1 MSITPLRS
9 HAMVFE
15 KDVAIPMDDGAILRA
30 NVFRPDGPGQYP
42 VVMAQGVY
50 GKDVHFADGWK
61 PQWEKLM
68 KLHPD
73 LCSNGSTGKYMR
85 WETVDPERWVPDGF
99 VVIHVDS
106 RGSGKSPG
114 FLDPMSAR
122 EIEDYVASIAW
133 AGTQTWSNGKV
144 GLIGISYYAATQWR
158 VAALRPPYLAAIV
171 PWEGRSDHYRDYGF
185 HGGIMSNGFLQAWW
199 PKQVL
204 SNQHGSGGTPY
215 RDRDTG
221 LPTTGD
227 ALSAPLLLGNR
238 SDYPAEM
245 ARHPLC
251 DAWHRERS
259 PDLSRIDVPV
269 LSAGNW
275 GGPGNH
281 LRGNIEGYLRAGAKK
296 KWLSMHIGTHYES
309 FYLPDYVAM
318 QKRFFNFYLRGDQNG
333 WEDEPPVKLAVRHVE
348 GSATRTENEFPL
360 ARTVWT
366 PFYLD
371 AATRSLAPETPGS
384 AAETSFDATGDGVD
398 FTTAPFERETELTG
412 FVTLKIWVA
421 SSTPDLDLFAIL
433 RLFDPDGKEVVFDG
447 AHEPTPLT
455 RGWLRASH
463 RKIDEAQSL
472 PYRVFH
478 AHDEV
483 QKLEPGQSY
492 ALDVEV
498 WPTSIVIPAG
508 YRLTLTLQGK
518 DFEFPGKAGRLL
530 HNHPLDRGHDDFSGT
545 STLFTGGDQ
554 ASFLLL
560 PVVPPR

>member
-1 MSITPLRS
+1 MSQAAARS
-9 HAMVFE
+9 HSMLFD
-15 KDVAIPMDDGAILRA
+15 KDVPITMNDGAILRA
-30 NVFRPDGPGQYP
+30 NVFRPGSPGRFP

-50 GKDVHFADGWK
+50 GKDVHFADGWR
-61 PQWEKLM
+61 PQWEKLL
-68 KLHPD
+68 KLYPD
-73 LCSNGSTGKYMR
+73 LCSNGSTGKYLR
-85 WETVDPERWVPDGF
+85 WETVDPERWVPDGY

-122 EIEDYVASIAW
+122 EIEDYVESIEW
-133 AGTQTWSNGKV
+133 AGTQEWSNGKV

-158 VAALRPPYLAAIV
+158 VAALRPPHLAAIV

-204 SNQHGSGGTPY
+204 SNQHGSGSTPY

-221 LPTTGD
+221 LPTTG
-227 ALSAPLLLGNR
+227 APLDLPMLNGNR
-238 SDYPAEM
+238 SDYPAQM
-245 ARHPLC
+245 ASHPLC

-259 PDLSRIDVPV
+259 PALERIEVPV

-281 LRGNIEGYLRAGAKK
+281 LRGNIEGYLRAGSSR

-309 FYLPDYVAM
+309 FYLPQYVAM
-318 QKRFFNFYLRGDQNG
+318 QKRFFDCYLKGEANG
-333 WEDEPPVKLAVRHVE
+333 WEDEAPVKLAIRQVD
-348 GSATRTENEFPL
+348 GATHRNEREFPL

-371 AATRSLAPETPGS
+371 AASRSLAAGQP
-384 AAETSFDATGDGVD
+384 ATSSQFDFDAMTESVD

-412 FVTLKIWVA
+412 FVTLKVWVA
-421 SSTPDLDLFAIL
+421 SSKPDLDLFAIL
-433 RLFDPDGKEVVFDG
+433 RLMDADGKEVVFDG
-447 AHEPTPLT
+447 AHEPTPVT

-463 RKIDEAQSL
+463 RKIDETRTL

-478 AHDEV
+478 SHDEV
-483 QKLEPGQSY
+483 QKLEPGKRY
-492 ALDVEV
+492 LLEVEI
-498 WPTSIVIPAG
+498 WPTSIVIPVG
-508 YRLTLTLQGK
+508 YRLVLTLQGR
-518 DFEFPGKAGRLL
+518 DFEFEGKPGRLL
-530 HNHPLDRGHDDFSGT
+530 HNHPDDRGHDDFRG
-545 STLFTGGDQ
+545 
-554 ASFLLL
+554 
-560 PVVPPR
+560 